1 MDKYKNKKEKIMQ
14 AGIKSFA
21 AYGYNKTTMEDIA
34 EMLGMKK
41 NSLYYYFEN
50 KDALFKAIIRE
61 EISKHADC
69 QQSILTQNLPASEK
83 LVKIVELFLQ
93 HIEEDSAKYSI
104 KVKSF
109 LEIGKIIKKLFP
121 DFKLGKCQLLETTLS
136 EGITSG
142 EFKQHDVSV
151 LASDINLM
159 IDGIIINCYWNSEAE
174 FVNEIDFD
182 MISQKILRAINYII
196 SGIKLK

>member
-50 KDALFKAIIRE
+50 KDALFEAIIRE

-69 QQSILTQNLPASEK
+69 QHSILTQNLPASEK
-83 LVKIVELFLQ
+83 LIKIVELFLQ
-93 HIEEDSAKYSI
+93 HIKEDSEKYSI

-121 DFKLGKCQLLETTLS
+121 DFKLGKCQILETTLN
-136 EGITSG
+136 EGIKSG

-174 FVNEIDFD
+174 FISEIDFD
-182 MISQKILRAINYII
+182 IISKKILRAINYII
-196 SGIKLK
+196 SGIKSK